1 MRSIAAGWTRRIFG
15 KRLHSLRNRFLNRNS
30 KRKRSWLRR
39 VLFES
44 LENRQLMTAS
54 AWLDPIPELPDAG
67 ANAPV
72 RFPWIGTGGN
82 FFGPREKVWIDSVT
96 PTVEGGEPGSI
107 RIARSNAQPPL
118 EVTFNILATSTAQ
131 KNIDY
136 LEPKSIVVFEPGQS
150 YVDVP
155 IIAIDDAIPE
165 ATESVRFVLWDTSRI
180 GTWTPPDIASLLIS
194 DNDQASRTTV
204 LELLPPVDGH
214 EGHQNG
220 KLRARRSGSNELAL
234 QAPFEASFGSGLVD
248 ELDVRL
254 NPKHWNSESQ
264 TGFFYFAA
272 GESLASVSV
281 QVLDDSEAENT
292 EWMEIRLLPSSS
304 GEYLLGGKPQQTLR
318 VLDND
323 SRSGKRLVL
332 VGDWAVLRPY
342 RDFSAYFVSKGA
354 IETLVRSMAVEL
366 ASRNPNIHVNG
377 ILPGPVMLDPS
388 ISAARAEHIL
398 QTSLVKRHGR
408 PEDVAQAAFFLSTQ
422 SFITGTCLSVDGGR
436 TIYSPHDTDSVAHPT
451 FKSP

>member
-1 MRSIAAGWTRRIFG
+1 
-15 KRLHSLRNRFLNRNS
+15 
-30 KRKRSWLRR
+30 
-39 VLFES
+39 LFES

-54 AWLDPIPELPDAG
+54 AWLGPIPELPDAG

-82 FFGPREKVWIDSVT
+82 LFGPREKVWIDSVT

-107 RIARSNAQPPL
+107 RIARSNSQPPL
-118 EVTFNILATSTAQ
+118 EVTFNILANSTAQ

-136 LEPKSIVVFEPGQS
+136 LEPKNIVVFEPGQS

-155 IIAIDDAIPE
+155 IIAIDDAISE

-234 QAPFEASFGSGLVD
+234 QASFEASFGSGLVD
-248 ELDVRL
+248 EIDIRMS
-254 NPKHWNSESQ
+254 PKQWNSESR
-264 TGFFYFAA
+264 TGFFHFPA
-272 GESLASVSV
+272 GESLASVTV
-281 QVLDDSEAENT
+281 LVLDDSQAENT

-318 VLDND
+318 VFDND
-323 SRSGKRLVL
+323 SSSGKTPTDAPVVKHVSLSNDTGSSPSDRVTWDERFEVADRLAIAFVGLETSTLLAQLVL
-332 VGDWAVLRPY
+332 LPIVTIVLVASATLHREQVTARLY
-342 RDFSAYFVSKGA
+342 ASLAALTSVRHSFS
-354 IETLVRSMAVEL
+354 L
-366 ASRNPNIHVNG
+366 A
-377 ILPGPVMLDPS
+377 
-388 ISAARAEHIL
+388 E
-398 QTSLVKRHGR
+398 
-408 PEDVAQAAFFLSTQ
+408 
-422 SFITGTCLSVDGGR
+422 
-436 TIYSPHDTDSVAHPT
+436 
-451 FKSP
+451 